1 MQAMLKGELTTTQYI
16 EFLFNLYP
24 IVLNFCPIMGFAIG
38 HCADKNDDLR
48 RYFYDHMF
56 EEQGHEQL
64 VLSDLRAF
72 GVDSGLVLSRF
83 PSAPVQAMLA
93 FNYHGSAANPVC
105 ALGMIYVLE
114 IMAFSYGGKV
124 ARSVSAAMN
133 RDISQGFTFLDSH
146 AELDEDHIIKLKNL
160 FSIISNEATDKILL
174 NSIKVN
180 FYLFSNIISHKSDIH
195 TSETLE
201 VSNKVVG
208 M

>member
-1 MQAMLKGELTTTQYI
+1 MQAMLKGDLTTTQYI

>member
-24 IVLNFCPIMGFAIG
+24 VVSNFCPIMGFAIG
-38 HCADKNDDLR
+38 YCADKNDEVR

-64 VLSDLRAF
+64 VLSDLRSF
-72 GVDSGLVLSRF
+72 GVDGNLALSRF

-93 FNYHGSAANPVC
+93 FNYHGAAANPVC
-105 ALGMIYVLE
+105 VLGMIYVLE

-124 ARSVSAAMN
+124 ARSAAAAMN
-133 RDISQGFTFLDSH
+133 RDIAQGFTFLDSH
-146 AELDEDHIIKLKNL
+146 AELDEDHIMKLKAL
-160 FSIISNEATDKILL
+160 FSAISNESNDKVLL

-180 FYLFSNIISHKSDIH
+180 FHLFGNIISHKS
-195 TSETLE
+195 E
-201 VSNKVVG
+201 VITNNNPGIASKVVG